1 MASQNQPFPNTIDTL
16 SFPTIQN
23 SSEGK
28 ISINMP
34 GKSDY
39 SNQTVYLKSNH
50 KLIIVKINY
59 F

>member
-28 ISINMP
+28 INMP
-34 GKSDY
+34 DKSDK